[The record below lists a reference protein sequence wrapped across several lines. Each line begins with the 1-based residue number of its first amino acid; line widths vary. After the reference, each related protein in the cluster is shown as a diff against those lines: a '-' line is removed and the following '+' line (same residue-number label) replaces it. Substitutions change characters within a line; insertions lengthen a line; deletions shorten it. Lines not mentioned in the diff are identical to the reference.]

1 MPRKGKKPIV
11 IIGNSAAGLSAIE
24 NFRKIDQESKI
35 VLIDREPYPA
45 YSRVITPYFIM
56 GGIKG
61 EEGLFLKDKGYYKKM
76 GIKLL
81 LGKAVSGIDT
91 QKREILLEDGERQ
104 PFDQLLIATG
114 SSPVRPKIR
123 GIKTEEIG
131 VLRDL
136 SHARHLRELKPQ
148 IQKVLFLGGGLVTL
162 QTLQALYR
170 KGGQYTIVV
179 KSNHLLSQTLDQEP
193 SEFIERHLQR
203 MGVRLIK
210 GRDVVQI
217 RRRKGSMIAILDDG
231 QEIETDFVFAGKGV
245 EPNIHFLKG
254 SKIEVKRGI
263 LVNSNLETNLE
274 GIYAAGDV
282 AEAPDFFTQERVIYG
297 LWPSAVEQGEI
308 AGKNMAG
315 ARSSYPGNLR
325 MNVTRI
331 FAMPVASIGDFRSPR
346 VVESL
351 IKKDEKRGIYRK
363 LCFDK
368 DGILIGAILIN
379 QVEDLGVLRGLIQE
393 RKNGEIL
400 KWKSIWKSPIPYGFL
415 FKNIL
420 QANI

>member
-1 MPRKGKKPIV
+1 MPRKGKKQIV
-11 IIGNSAAGLSAIE
+11 VIGNSAAGLSAIE
-24 NFRKIDQESKI
+24 NFRKMDQESKMI
-35 VLIDREPYPA
+35 LIDREPYPA

-61 EEGLFLKDKGYYKKM
+61 EEGLFLRDKSYYKKM

-81 LGKAVSGIDT
+81 LGREVSGIDT
-91 QKREILLEDGERQ
+91 QKREVLLDGGDKQ
-104 PFDQLLIATG
+104 SFDHLLIATG
-114 SSPVRPKIR
+114 SSPIKPKIR
-123 GIKTEEIG
+123 GLKTEEIG

-136 SHARHLRELKPQ
+136 SHARDLKELKPQ

-193 SEFIERHLQR
+193 SEFIERHLQK
-203 MGVRLIK
+203 MGIRIIK
-210 GRDVVQI
+210 GRDVVQV
-217 RRRKGSMIAILDDG
+217 RRRKGLKIAILDDG
-231 QEIETDFVFAGKGV
+231 QEIETDFIFAGKGV
-245 EPNIHFLKG
+245 EPNIRFLKG
-254 SKIEVKRGI
+254 SKIETRRGV
-263 LVNSNLETNLE
+263 LVNSHLETNLE

-282 AEAPDFFTQERVIYG
+282 AEAPDFFTQEKVIYG

-315 ARSSYPGNLR
+315 AKESYPGNLR

-331 FAMPVASIGDFRSPR
+331 FAMPVASIGDFRSSQ
-346 VVESL
+346 VAETLV
-351 IKKDEKRGIYRK
+351 KKDEKRGIYRK

-368 DGILIGAILIN
+368 NGILIGAILIN

-393 RKNGEIL
+393 RRNGEIL
-400 KWKSIWKSPIPYGFL
+400 KWKSIWKSPIHYGFL

-420 QANI
+420 QGRF